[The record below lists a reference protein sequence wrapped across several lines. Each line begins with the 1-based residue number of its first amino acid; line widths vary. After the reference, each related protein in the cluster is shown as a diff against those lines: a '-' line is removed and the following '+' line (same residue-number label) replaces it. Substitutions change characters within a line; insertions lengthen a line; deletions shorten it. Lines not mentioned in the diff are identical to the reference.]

1 MLYYVYLQ
9 CSFLHREEG
18 LPIKRRKDNKNRVL
32 EKGESQRKDGS
43 YMYRYSDIS
52 GKRRAVYANDL
63 SELRKKERQI
73 SRDLEENIDTVG
85 AEITLNEQFDKCI
98 SLKTQLRNSTRQN
111 YIGLWEGNL
120 RDNALGKKR
129 LCDIKKSDILRFYNS
144 LAERGLKYTTIKAFD
159 CMISPCF
166 ELAVDD
172 NVLRKNPCKG
182 CLDGFKK
189 DADRRMALTLK
200 EQEAL
205 LGFIRQSSVYSV
217 HYPLVMFMIGTAVRC
232 GEAIGLTW
240 DDVDFKDKTINI
252 DHQLVYKKYE
262 GGYRFYVERPKTESG
277 IRIIPMTADVH
288 KVLIEQRRNQMSKG
302 WMTDVEIGG
311 CRDFVFST
319 KNRRPV
325 MPSSINNML
334 CNVVNRYNVTEEREI
349 RLPHISAH
357 NLRHTGCTRM
367 AEAGVDPKVMQY
379 LMGHSQISVTM
390 DIYNHVS
397 TERIRGE
404 IDKLEQRAQS
414 R

>member
-1 MLYYVYLQ
+1 MYLQ
-9 CSFLHREEG
+9 CSFLYRKG
-18 LPIKRRKDNKNRVL
+18 MLMGRRKDNKGRVL
-32 EKGESQRKDGS
+32 QKGESQRKDGR
-43 YMYRYSDIS
+43 YVYQYSDIY
-52 GKRRAVYANDL
+52 GKRKCVYANTL
-63 SELRKKERQI
+63 SDLRKQEKKI
-73 SRDLEENIDTVG
+73 CRDLDDNIDTVG
-85 AEITLNEQFDKCI
+85 AEITLNEQFDKYI
-98 SLKTQLRNSTRQN
+98 LLKTQLRNSTRQN

-144 LAERGLKYTTIKAFD
+144 LSERGLKYTTIKAFD

-172 NVLRKNPCKG
+172 DILRKNPCKG
-182 CLDGFKK
+182 CLDGFPK
-189 DADRRMALTLK
+189 DMDKRIALTLK

-240 DDVDFKDKTINI
+240 DDVDFKGRTINI
-252 DHQLVYKKYE
+252 DHQLVYKKFE
-262 GGYRFYVERPKTESG
+262 GAYRFYLERPKTESG
-277 IRIIPMTADVH
+277 TRTIPMTADVH
-288 KVLIEQRRNQMSKG
+288 KALVEQRRNQISKG

-325 MPSSINNML
+325 MPSSINTML
-334 CNVVNRYNVTEEREI
+334 CNVVNRYNSTKGREL

-367 AEAGVDPKVMQY
+367 SEAGVDPKVMQY

-397 TERIRGE
+397 TERLQNE
-404 IDKLEQRAQS
+404 VKKLEEYGW
-414 R
+414 